1 MKILFITQ
9 FLPYPPDSGGKV
21 KTWGILQ
28 LLAEKHDVFLISFV
42 DDKKELKFEK
52 KVTEKCSL
60 GVKTFVTP
68 IITSK
73 HSSLSFRTIKG
84 ILNPIPF
91 RVSKYYLSKT
101 ADYIKN
107 LTNKIKFDVVY
118 CDHLTSAPYLSHIK
132 NVNEIF
138 KVYDE
143 HNINSQ
149 AMFTY
154 AKWEDNFVRKLVY
167 ILEGIKFRLDEK
179 KKIPQFDKIF
189 AISPEDLKILRC
201 FIDHHDKASF
211 LPTPI
216 NVNNLYRFGSKNIL
230 FIGLMSWW
238 PNEQGV
244 IWFVNRVFPLV
255 LKEIPEAKFQVI
267 GDNVSNKIRA
277 LASDNVELLG
287 YVSDLQKYYE
297 NAGVFVAPINV
308 GGGIRIKILNAMGR
322 GMPVI
327 STSLGASG
335 INAKLGRDLII
346 ADSPTEFA
354 RGIVSIID
362 EQSKAEELSKNSIKF
377 INDNYGIESAK
388 KKLVINR

>member
-1 MKILFITQ
+1 
-9 FLPYPPDSGGKV
+9 
-21 KTWGILQ
+21 
-28 LLAEKHDVFLISFV
+28 
-42 DDKKELKFEK
+42 
-52 KVTEKCSL
+52 
-60 GVKTFVTP
+60 
-68 IITSK
+68 
-73 HSSLSFRTIKG
+73 
-84 ILNPIPF
+84 
-91 RVSKYYLSKT
+91 
-101 ADYIKN
+101 
-107 LTNKIKFDVVY
+107 
-118 CDHLTSAPYLSHIK
+118 
-132 NVNEIF
+132 
-138 KVYDE
+138 
-143 HNINSQ
+143 
-149 AMFTY
+149 MFTY

>member
-1 MKILFITQ
+1 MKILLITQ
-9 FLPYPPDSGGKV
+9 ILPYPPDSGGKV

-52 KVTEKCSL
+52 KVAEKCSL

-68 IITSK
+68 IITGK

-107 LTNKIKFDVVY
+107 LTNEIKFDVFY
-118 CDHLTSAPYLSHIK
+118 CDHLTSASYLSHIE

-138 KVYDE
+138 KFYDE

-154 AKWEDNFVRKLVY
+154 AKWENNFVRKLVY
-167 ILEGIKFRLDEK
+167 ILEGIKFRLYEK

-189 AISPEDLKILRC
+189 AISPEDLKTLRC
-201 FIDHHDKASF
+201 FIDHPDKASF

-216 NVNNLYRFGSKNIL
+216 NANNLYRFGSKNIL

-244 IWFVNRVFPLV
+244 TWFVNEVFPFI
-255 LKEIPEAKFQVI
+255 LKEIPEAKFQII
-267 GDNVSNKIRA
+267 GDNVSNKIKA
-277 LASDNVELLG
+277 LAGDDIEVLG

-297 NAGVFVAPINV
+297 NAGVFIAPINI

-335 INAKLGRDLII
+335 IDIKNGRELIL
-346 ADSPTEFA
+346 ADKPFEFA
-354 RGIVSIID
+354 KGIISLLNNRDKAERV
-362 EQSKAEELSKNSIKF
+362 SKAAISF
-377 INDNYGIESAK
+377 INNQYSLRKARENLS
-388 KKLVINR
+388 L